1 MYVTART
8 ARGMAS
14 FNHPG
19 GFMSAALA
27 EPVVL
32 TSKPAVARP
41 ELVPAADVAP
51 SIHTDQHP
59 LLPVFVIGGLAL
71 FGALAFVGS
80 ILIWLWLHNSG
91 VMAQ

>member
-1 MYVTART
+1 
-8 ARGMAS
+8 
-14 FNHPG
+14 
-19 GFMSAALA
+19 MSAALA

-51 SIHTDQHP
+51 SIRTEVTPSIKSHQHP
-59 LLPVFVIGGLAL
+59 LLPVFIIGGLAL